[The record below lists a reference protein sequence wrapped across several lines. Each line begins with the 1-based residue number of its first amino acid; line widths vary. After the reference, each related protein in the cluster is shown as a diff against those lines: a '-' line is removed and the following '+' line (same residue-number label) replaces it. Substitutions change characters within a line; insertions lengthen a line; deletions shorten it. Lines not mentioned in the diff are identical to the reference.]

1 MSTTLR
7 VTMVSE
13 SEFGVQGQGVHT
25 AHRELVDALDRRDD
39 VEVNVNTWRRP
50 ADITHIQTVGPYSLW
65 YLLFGK
71 GKKVVSAHVV
81 PASFVGSL
89 AGAKYWLP
97 LARLYLKWFYGRAD
111 CVFAVSNMVRDELVN
126 DMGLSNRIEVTY
138 NTVDM
143 AKYRPDRK
151 GRQAARQKLG
161 IAEDQFMVLG
171 IGQVQPRKRVD
182 VFIDTA
188 KQSEALFVW
197 VGGIPFKRMGADF
210 DAMQRLL
217 ETDQPN
223 VRMTGIIDH
232 VEVADYTAA
241 ADAFYLPAEQEN
253 HPMCVLEAAGAGL
266 PIILND
272 IREYDDTFR
281 PDAIFV
287 TSAEQAAQAVNR
299 LAADDDY
306 RSEIAAK
313 SRAISKRFDSSSGAR
328 RAVDIYRSLLGKM
341 V

>member
-1 MSTTLR
+1 
-7 VTMVSE
+7 MVSE

-25 AHRELVDALDRRDD
+25 AHRELVQALDTRDD
-39 VEVNVNTWRRP
+39 VTVTVNQWRVP
-50 ADITHIQTVGPYSLW
+50 ADVTHIQTVGPYSLW

-111 CVFAVSNMVRDELVN
+111 CVFAVSNMVRDELV
-126 DMGLSNRIEVTY
+126 DGMKLRNRVEVTY

-143 AKYRPDRK
+143 AQYQADPSE
-151 GRQAARQKLG
+151 RQAARRELG
-161 IAEDQFMVLG
+161 IADDQFMVLG

-188 KQSEALFVW
+188 KQSDGLFVW
-197 VGGIPFKRMGADF
+197 VGGIPFKRMGADY

-217 ETDQPN
+217 DTDQPN

-232 VEVADYTAA
+232 DQVARYTAA

-253 HPMCVLEAAGAGL
+253 HPMCVLEAAGASL

-272 IREYDDTFR
+272 ISEYDDTFR

-287 TSAEQAAQAVNR
+287 STATQAAQAINR
-299 LAADDDY
+299 LATDASY
-306 RSEIAAK
+306 RDEISQA
-313 SRAISKRFDSSSGAR
+313 SRRIAQRFDSSAGAE
-328 RAVDIYRSLLGKM
+328 RALGIYRQLTDGDGIIDS
-341 V
+341 